1 MTTRKTVAGTTTISR
16 PARRLSKKFI
26 KEGVMDFTIL

>member
-1 MTTRKTVAGTTTISR
+1 MMMSPTVAGTTTTSR